1 MLRYKNNKPVVTL
14 TIRDRPLSTNKSAS
28 SKDPSFISIFNRR
41 ISNIKRNVY
50 QLDTENSE
58 FYQSYSLS
66 KSYLKYKDLTKIEF
80 PVTKSILSKY
90 LDCSTYRQEKHLIL
104 DVLQTED
111 PNGLVNIIQ
120 KLKRC
125 INQFEVKGKVLDSKK
140 RRLYFS

>member
-1 MLRYKNNKPVVTL
+1 MLRSKNNKPVVTL
-14 TIRDRPLSTNKSAS
+14 TIRDRTLSTNKSAS

-66 KSYLKYKDLTKIEF
+66 KSYSKYKDLTKIEF

-90 LDCSTYRQEKHLIL
+90 LDCSTYR
-104 DVLQTED
+104 
-111 PNGLVNIIQ
+111 
-120 KLKRC
+120 
-125 INQFEVKGKVLDSKK
+125 
-140 RRLYFS
+140 